1 MSSHRNTTDSQPVQP
16 EPHEPDV
23 ERRHKWDVL
32 PKLVALGDRDR
43 TQKVRRSLWTWLVV
57 VVIAVSVIGLSVNW
71 MLVERKPQDPVESW
85 LQSMVDGSSRQG
97 LATFS
102 TGFGYSGASALPN
115 RPYRAAEGRIDRWE
129 ITDVQTN
136 GDSGA
141 VSAKVWWADGEVP
154 EGHSQGEEHTWSVL
168 KEHRTGPFNDSWVL
182 QDHESATLSVISPG
196 TSAITINGVNQ
207 RLSARD
213 RAAADGSGGL
223 WTWEAMPGQFVVDLP
238 QNGDYI
244 LKTPLDPVTV
254 QLDDPSSHEVTIE
267 LEPSPNLW
275 EEVDQAIAEKIDDC
289 MSQNSVAPSDCPR
302 SQRWADGNVPN
313 AQAPESP
320 MATPTT
326 TASPTPLE
334 APALGSSIENVEWEL
349 VSRPSLWLVP
359 DEDTGSQLDWK
370 ASEHSAA
377 QARLTYLEDGR
388 RVEETINFPVHVN
401 VTSDGSSA
409 EITVNLD

>member
-1 MSSHRNTTDSQPVQP
+1 MNAEP
-16 EPHEPDV
+16 ESAE
-23 ERRHKWDVL
+23 ERQGWAVL
-32 PKLVALGDRDR
+32 PKLVALGDRHR
-43 TQKVRRSLWTWLVV
+43 TRKLWRSLFTWLVV
-57 VVIAVSVIGLSVNW
+57 VVVLVSLVGMTVNW
-71 MLVERKPQDPVESW
+71 ILVDRKPQDPVESW
-85 LQSMVDGSSRQG
+85 LQSMVNGSSRQG

-115 RPYRAAEGRIDRWE
+115 RVYRAAEGRIDRWE
-129 ITDVQTN
+129 ITDVQTS
-136 GDSGA
+136 GDSGQ

-154 EGHSQGEEHTWSVL
+154 EGHTQGEEHSWNVL
-168 KEHRTGPFNDSWVL
+168 QERRTGPFNDSWVL
-182 QDHESATLSVISPG
+182 QDHESATLNLVSPG
-196 TSAITINGVNQ
+196 ISIVTINGVNQ

-213 RAAADGSGGL
+213 RAVADGSGGL

-238 QNGDYI
+238 SDGDYV
-244 LKTPLDPVTV
+244 LKDPIEPVTV
-254 QLDDPSSHEVTIE
+254 GLDDPSPREVRVE

-275 EEVDQAIAEKIDDC
+275 AEVDQAIADKIEGC
-289 MSQNSVAPSDCPR
+289 MSQSSVAPSDCPG

-326 TASPTPLE
+326 TASATPLE
-334 APALGSSIENVEWEL
+334 APELGSSINDVQWEL
-349 VSRPSLWLVP
+349 VSRPSLWLIP
-359 DEDTGSQLDWK
+359 NEDTGSRLDWK

-401 VTSDGSSA
+401 VTSDGSNP
-409 EITVNLD
+409 EIIISLD